1 MPGGRRR
8 SRSLGPA
15 ESRRRDRGRLMLA
28 LGAAQMALGCLIV
41 AVSFAAL
48 ALTSSARVRHSCPFW
63 AGFSVLLSGLIGVV
77 SWKRPISLVITFF
90 MLLSAVCVMLNLAGS
105 ILSCQN
111 AQMVT
116 SLQYCQLYKF
126 DGDGVCVCCEI
137 QEEAKGCSTLSETLK
152 LNPVQECS
160 MVRLALKDLLFSI
173 CALNV
178 ISTIVCAL
186 ATAMCCMQMVT
197 ADIMQ
202 MLIPQRLRAAN
213 PECESPHGTDLQQ
226 PLDFDEFIPPM
237 PPPPYYPPEYT
248 CSPGVETQRSLH
260 LDFPHSPFSTMYSV
274 AINSPSSLY
283 PAELPPPYE
292 AVVGQPPTSQVN
304 MLDHQSSEPSQNSSS
319 SLCDR
324 NISAAFSTQ
333 VFVDNASL
341 TLCEPADAPGH
352 NGSSGDCCSLDVQE
366 SVHSADSAIP
376 ATATD
381 HGCTSLEADVRW
393 RHRTY
398 SENSREEGSRSP
410 ALSQGSVE
418 WREHRLSECP
428 VLSASTVRKKPH
440 TPAQAN
446 SASLKQIKMCCGVF
460 RQSTMSDGVRLPARR
475 KTGGN
480 RIIRSSS
487 DPATCTSTEAPYL
500 ELRSVASSRFAK
512 RFQPIKQ
519 QRDIGMVDGHLKQQ
533 VPRGISSERPH
544 SLVDLK
550 TYKDTKI
557 LVAKFLQHSSC
568 NLAPEVQHVVNNIR
582 SVIKSDERHME
593 EAIYSA
599 SVIDQ
604 VMTSSHHPV
613 NMLRMR
619 LQEDLYLQS
628 CGDLSSPSA
637 SVRTLR
643 VGYSFECER
652 PHSLIGVCRE
662 TVL

>member
-1 MPGGRRR
+1 MPGWEVRAGRRGTR
-8 SRSLGPA
+8 A
-15 ESRRRDRGRLMLA
+15 RGLLLT
-28 LGAAQMALGCLIV
+28 LGAAQLALGGLIV

-48 ALTSSARVRHSCPFW
+48 ALASSARVRHACPFW
-63 AGFSVLLSGLIGVV
+63 AGFSVLLSGLIGIV

-116 SLQYCQLYKF
+116 SLGECQLYKF

-137 QEEAKGCSTLSETLK
+137 QEQTKGCSTFSETLK
-152 LNPVQECS
+152 LNPVRECS
-160 MVRLALKDLLFSI
+160 RVRLALKDLLFSI

-202 MLIPQRLRAAN
+202 MLIPQRLRTSN
-213 PECESPHGTDLQQ
+213 PDCVSPHGIDLQR
-226 PLDFDEFIPPM
+226 PLDFDEFIPPI

-248 CSPGVETQRSLH
+248 CSSGVEAQRDLH
-260 LDFPHSPFSTMYSV
+260 LDFPHSPFDTMYSV
-274 AINSPSSLY
+274 AINSPRSLD

-292 AVVGQPPTSQVN
+292 VVVGETSTRQVN
-304 MLDHQSSEPSQNSSS
+304 LLHHHSSEQNSSS
-319 SLCDR
+319 SLCDGST
-324 NISAAFSTQ
+324 SAAFSTQ

-341 TLCEPADAPGH
+341 MLCEPADVPGR
-352 NGSSGDCCSLDVQE
+352 NGLPGDCCSPEVQE
-366 SVHSADSAIP
+366 SVHAANSVIP
-376 ATATD
+376 AIATD
-381 HGCTSLEADVRW
+381 RGPTSLETDVRW

-398 SENSREEGSRSP
+398 SESSHEEGNSSP
-410 ALSQGSVE
+410 ALSQGS
-418 WREHRLSECP
+418 EHRLSECAG
-428 VLSASTVRKKPH
+428 LSTVRKKPH
-440 TPAQAN
+440 APAQAN
-446 SASLKQIKMCCGVF
+446 TASLKPIKMCCGVF
-460 RQSTMSDGVRLPARR
+460 RQTLSTTRSDRVGSPARR
-475 KTGGN
+475 KTNGN

-487 DPATCTSTEAPYL
+487 DPAACTCTASYL
-500 ELRSVASSRFAK
+500 ELHPVASSHFAK
-512 RFQPIKQ
+512 RFQSNKHQ
-519 QRDIGMVDGHLKQQ
+519 SDRGKVDGQLKH
-533 VPRGISSERPH
+533 RALREISKERPR

-557 LVAKFLQHSSC
+557 LVAKFLQHSNC

-599 SVIDQ
+599 NVIDQ
-604 VMTSSHHPV
+604 VMTSSQHPM
-613 NMLRMR
+613 NMLRLR
-619 LQEDLYLQS
+619 LQDLHLQS

-637 SVRTLR
+637 SVRTVR
-643 VGYSFECER
+643 VGRRLEHER
-652 PHSLIGVCRE
+652 SHSLIGVCRE
-662 TVL
+662 TIL

>member
-77 SWKRPISLVITFF
+77 SWKRPISLV
-90 MLLSAVCVMLNLAGS
+90 
-105 ILSCQN
+105 
-111 AQMVT
+111 
-116 SLQYCQLYKF
+116 
-126 DGDGVCVCCEI
+126 
-137 QEEAKGCSTLSETLK
+137 
-152 LNPVQECS
+152 
-160 MVRLALKDLLFSI
+160 DLLFSI

>member
-77 SWKRPISLVITFF
+77 SWKRPISLV
-90 MLLSAVCVMLNLAGS
+90 
-105 ILSCQN
+105 
-111 AQMVT
+111 
-116 SLQYCQLYKF
+116 YKF